1 MNQEKITYIKLSD
14 LVGDQFTVEKAGGY
28 NFKKWDDNAKRMLIS
43 ETYQEGYRKVYTV
56 DTDKGRMDLGSGQ
69 ISSLLEAVY
78 KNGVADITNRTF
90 TVKSNG
96 KTGMDIRYF
105 FNAVR
110 EDRPSSQAWDKAREK
125 FNKDEDIVIDD
136 EDLEKPIDLSDIPF

>member
-14 LVGDQFTVEKAGGY
+14 LVGDQFTIEKAGGY

-105 FNAVR
+105 FNAMR
-110 EDRPSSQAWDKAREK
+110 EERQQSQAWDKAREK